1 MRATKAEL
9 LCPMPRPPREV
20 EVPGLDLAVAVRA
33 LTAAESSACLAGLV
47 TANGL
52 ENLAELQ
59 ACQLAVCLV
68 DPVLTLSEARQIT
81 EAWTASAVSTVL
93 AAAGEDEADE

>member
-1 MRATKAEL
+1 MA
-9 LCPMPRPPREV
+9 RPPREV
-20 EVPGLDLAVAVRA
+20 EVPGLDLTVAVRA
-33 LTAAESSACLAGLV
+33 LTAAETSACLAGLV

-59 ACQLAVCLV
+59 ARQLAACLV

-81 EAWTASAVSTVL
+81 EAWTANAVSAVL
-93 AAAGEDEADE
+93 AAATGDEDDE